1 MKSFAIST
9 LPVSTDFD
17 SSPPLTDAH
26 SLIFHLVLFLEII
39 QQVFKLKAPVVSLGR
54 KIQRVGRMLLFR
66 HEEIGKIRNPDF
78 SITEK

>member
-1 MKSFAIST
+1 LIPA
-9 LPVSTDFD
+9 
-17 SSPPLTDAH
+17 PPLTDAH

-78 SITEK
+78 SITEKKNDT